1 MAPWQSPAGI
11 GGPFHLHHQLPTPCS
26 PLRSPSLVSPFHS
39 ADTPTSPSLQPPT
52 TPTTSSATSPVKTSV
67 KRTRRKRCGVCTGC
81 RRTENC
87 GRCVVCTNPNSTN
100 TVCKQR
106 RCEFLLQRPSAQ
118 VSSVVTTVYCIIS
131 GFVPKELEHLNNST
145 SINIQLC
152 PSATNLSIYH
162 TLILSILAIRGSP
175 SGIGI
180 PNIIYLN

>member
-26 PLRSPSLVSPFHS
+26 PLRSPSVVSPFHS
-39 ADTPTSPSLQPPT
+39 ADTPTSPSLPPLT

-67 KRTRRKRCGVCTGC
+67 KRTRRKRCGVCMGC

-106 RCEFLLQRPSAQ
+106 RCEFLLQRPSAL
-118 VSSVVTTVYCIIS
+118 VSSVSVVTTVYCIIS
-131 GFVPKELEHLNNST
+131 GLFPKELGHLNNST
-145 SINIQLC
+145 SINILSC
-152 PSATNLSIYH
+152 PSATNLSKYH
-162 TLILSILAIRGSP
+162 SQILSTLAKRESP
-175 SGIGI
+175 SGIESQ
-180 PNIIYLN
+180 L